1 MMNADEAVRFDRE
14 ESDAIFMETLNDLD
28 NLNNRDGRF
37 AYADYVTL
45 HNDISALYDSF
56 SYVDELINSLQS
68 QLAEA
73 QRREQAAVK
82 CIYDIETYLQL
93 GSAKYIK
100 STIDNWRGPQKE
112 GEGKH
117 D

>member
-1 MMNADEAVRFDRE
+1 MMGANEAVRFDRE
-14 ESDAIFMETLNDLD
+14 ESDAIFMETLNDID

-68 QLAEA
+68 QLAGSQRMAQDTRNELCYKCGRYAEA
-73 QRREQAAVK
+73 HNGACDGCKWKKGAEQ
-82 CIYDIETYLQL
+82 
-93 GSAKYIK
+93 
-100 STIDNWRGPQKE
+100 
-112 GEGKH
+112 
-117 D
+117 